1 VAADDDLI
9 QRPPLSQKSFN
20 ETEETGKMKDLI
32 GKLWKDE
39 EGQDLVEYAL
49 LAVLVSLGATAAM
62 TKLASGISDTF
73 SNAVAQLAAT

>member
-1 VAADDDLI
+1 
-9 QRPPLSQKSFN
+9 
-20 ETEETGKMKDLI
+20 MKGLV

-49 LAVLVSLGATAAM
+49 LVVLVSLGATAAM